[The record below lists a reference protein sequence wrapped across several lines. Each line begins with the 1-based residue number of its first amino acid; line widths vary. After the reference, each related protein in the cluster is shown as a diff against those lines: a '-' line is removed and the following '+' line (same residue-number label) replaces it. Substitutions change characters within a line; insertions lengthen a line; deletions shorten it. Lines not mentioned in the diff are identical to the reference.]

1 MIWVTILTGVWV
13 GEVALVAGEN
23 AVVATGAV
31 LKRDVEPY
39 TAVAGVPARKI
50 KTFTAGKQR
59 RFQT

>member
-1 MIWVTILTGVWV
+1 M